1 MSDRELINPL
11 DTDTYDDR
19 VIVHSGI
26 RSTFNHIP
34 QDRWDKIFGWKFNFT
49 IQLLGK
55 KNAK

>member
-49 IQLLGK
+49 IKLLGR
-55 KNAK
+55 KNAE